1 MWREAVLPARQGRG
15 PLHSAVGGVCRTRH
29 SFRGGPP
36 RTAKHSRFGGAG
48 GERPPVDWGLS
59 TGSVERRGRGGEQSG
74 RDCSVDGLEAGRD
87 EGHEILKLRVVAVL
101 QLALDLVDGVDH
113 GGVMAA
119 AETRATSPCTSPA

>member
-48 GERPPVDWGLS
+48 GERPPVDRGLS
-59 TGSVERRGRGGEQSG
+59 TGSVERRGSGGGQSG
-74 RDCSVDGLEAGRD
+74 RDRSVDGLSLIHISEPTRLGMISYAVFC
-87 EGHEILKLRVVAVL
+87 LKK
-101 QLALDLVDGVDH
+101 
-113 GGVMAA
+113 
-119 AETRATSPCTSPA
+119 

>member
-1 MWREAVLPARQGRG
+1 MWREAVLPAPQGRG

-48 GERPPVDWGLS
+48 GERPPVDRGLS
-59 TGSVERRGRGGEQSG
+59 TGSVERRGSGGGQSG
-74 RDCSVDGLEAGRD
+74 RDRSVDGLEAGRD
-87 EGHEILKLRVVAVL
+87 EGHEILKLCVVAVL

-113 GGVMAA
+113 GGVICLLY
-119 AETRATSPCTSPA
+119 TSPSPRD